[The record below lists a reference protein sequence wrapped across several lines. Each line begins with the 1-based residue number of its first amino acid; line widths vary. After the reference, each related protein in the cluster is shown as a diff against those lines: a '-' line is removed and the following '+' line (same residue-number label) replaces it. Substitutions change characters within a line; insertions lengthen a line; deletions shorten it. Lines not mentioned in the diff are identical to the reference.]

1 MFSNPM
7 RSLRSMSS
15 RVPLAGALALAAAA
29 ASLGGCAAKSNHRGD
44 SGGDALSAAS
54 ASGGQTLRVV
64 SFNVHLGEF
73 LKYERDGHH
82 ASIERTFE
90 RDTRLR
96 NADIIGLQELCS
108 DEGGWQ
114 LDYFNRVIH
123 DTANSGYMAMALAD
137 PVNKTMCARVEAI
150 YSRYPIVDQG
160 VITLPQVFEPRSA
173 VWADIDVP
181 NANGQGTT
189 RVRVYNAHLE
199 NRPQNMSWEE
209 GRLKQIRVVLAH
221 VDAWRAAHPGEPLIL
236 LGDLNTV
243 GRIWDPWRREAT
255 IKTIEGDKLS
265 PSIKGYARTLTFT
278 PHQIDWIFFND
289 QLALK
294 HSEVVGVWLS
304 DHFPLVADFTL
315 TPSTK
320 VVSEQA
326 LAPAPAPS
334 TSTGSMAGMGASA
347 R

>member
-1 MFSNPM
+1 MLA
-7 RSLRSMSS
+7 SL
-15 RVPLAGALALAAAA
+15 AALAL
-29 ASLGGCAAKSNHRGD
+29 LGGCASMMNLRSQPSTSVPAKVASSNARP
-44 SGGDALSAAS
+44 
-54 ASGGQTLRVV
+54 LRVV

-73 LKYERDGHH
+73 LKYEREGHH
-82 ASIERTFE
+82 ASIERSF
-90 RDTRLR
+90 RQDPRLR
-96 NADIIGLQELCS
+96 SADIIGLQELCS

-114 LDYFNRVIH
+114 VDYFHQVMK
-123 DTANSGYMAMALAD
+123 DTAGQSYVATALSD
-137 PVNKTMCARVEAI
+137 PIGKMMCARVEAI
-150 YSRYPIVDQG
+150 YSRFPIVNQG

-181 NANGQGTT
+181 NLDGQGTT

-209 GRLKQIRVVLAH
+209 GRLKQIRVVLDH

-255 IKTIEGDKLS
+255 IKAIEADQLQA
-265 PSIKGYARTLTFT
+265 SIKGYHRTLTFT

-315 TPSTK
+315 APAKEASAA
-320 VVSEQA
+320 SA
-326 LAPAPAPS
+326 PPAAAPAPEQPS
-334 TSTGSMAGMGASA
+334 TASA
-347 R
+347 APAGLRPSAR